1 LRGLFSGAEDW
12 LLDDELSEDESL
24 ELLLFLDSSFEEIDE
39 EDLMEESRLFDF
51 SEEDDAL
58 TESSLFYSSYLE
70 VLL

>member
-1 LRGLFSGAEDW
+1 MRGLFSGTEDW
-12 LLDDELSEDESL
+12 LLDDELSDDESL

-39 EDLMEESRLFDF
+39 EDLREESRLFDF

-58 TESSLFYSSYLE
+58 TESSLFYSSFLE